1 MKIILTRRTTHDD
14 DFHEYSRFGNP
25 LDVAGLHI
33 CSTEEITLGKL
44 YFDLRTRQSKGQLI
58 GDGSNYVPSS
68 MFDRSMPKIGC
79 SSLITRR

>member
-1 MKIILTRRTTHDD
+1 MKIILTRRTTHDY

-58 GDGSNYVPSS
+58 VMGRT
-68 MFDRSMPKIGC
+68 MFKVQC
-79 SSLITRR
+79 SIVQCQK

>member
-33 CSTEEITLGKL
+33 CSTEEITLGKIC
-44 YFDLRTRQSKGQLI
+44 FDLRTRQSKGQL
-58 GDGSNYVPSS
+58 
-68 MFDRSMPKIGC
+68 KTT
-79 SSLITRR
+79 L